1 MELLG
6 VLSCW
11 PANWDD
17 TESLRLHPICSVGS
31 WTSRSDLL
39 LAQVASES
47 KMAVD
52 VEEYVSSFRTDLCD
66 VLAAWSRGSKF
77 GDIMKMTDVFEVHC
91 SPSAQHNAA
100 IGRAW

>member
-1 MELLG
+1 MASGKLASHDSMTSHLQY
-6 VLSCW
+6 
-11 PANWDD
+11 
-17 TESLRLHPICSVGS
+17 ESLVACLKEV
-31 WTSRSDLL
+31 LL

-77 GDIMKMTDVFEVHC
+77 GDIMKMTDVFEVH
-91 SPSAQHNAA
+91 
-100 IGRAW
+100 